1 MLRCCCWE
9 GNPTFNLFGCEAVRI
24 TRGIWELPSN
34 PWPFLPTNLTKLMQI
49 SVFSGRDPYER
60 TTEQM
65 EQIALLLSATSK
77 SFNNVTAIKKKTQK
91 QHGGM
96 VPRSPTQLENKRP
109 EKYLQSSGLIS
120 PGQSSAGYYVRSDVP
135 CQGMVAA
142 DKLALISSDCM
153 LMWKVRKFHEGKK
166 KNQQKVIWHKGE
178 KHRKVKKKRKIRSL
192 VRK

>member
-1 MLRCCCWE
+1 
-9 GNPTFNLFGCEAVRI
+9 
-24 TRGIWELPSN
+24 
-34 PWPFLPTNLTKLMQI
+34 
-49 SVFSGRDPYER
+49 
-60 TTEQM
+60 M

-153 LMWKVRKFHEGKK
+153 LIWRVRKFHEGKK
-166 KNQQKVIWHKGE
+166 KKTNKRLFDIKE
-178 KHRKVKKKRKIRSL
+178 KNTER
-192 VRK
+192 